1 MLLYKILYK
10 ENKNKFKS
18 NYSVS
23 IIINLI
29 YSILIIPAIFMMESG
44 LFCKYYSLT
53 FFVIYIISYKMIKA
67 KLKNK
72 EY

>member
-1 MLLYKILYK
+1 MLIYKYLIK
-10 ENKNKFKS
+10 KNKNKLKS

-23 IIINLI
+23 IFINLA
-29 YSILIIPAIFMMESG
+29 YLILLIPAIFMMDSG

-72 EY
+72 DY